1 MKDTQPAWEW
11 ILHLLSSS
19 VTHWR
24 TPDLLYRDGERR
36 EKGHLMGRMDGEGD
50 STGRRARGRSSR
62 QLLGHCLPGVCS
74 SVISQPLPSL
84 ASYRHTHAHTHRFRF
99 VQLLPSP
106 VSLSASSVLRIS
118 GAGQIHWGSDFIYR
132 YSDLMPASPS
142 RFLVSLWW
150 IMSGAAGWKCHS
162 ENLAGR
168 NEIPC
173 SLVPWL

>member
-1 MKDTQPAWEW
+1 
-11 ILHLLSSS
+11 
-19 VTHWR
+19 
-24 TPDLLYRDGERR
+24 
-36 EKGHLMGRMDGEGD
+36 MGRMDGEGD

-84 ASYRHTHAHTHRFRF
+84 ASYRHTHAHTHTHTHTHRCKCNPPTHHGFRF

-142 RFLVSLWW
+142 RFLFDGLCLAPRGGNVTQKISRGEEWNSLQF
-150 IMSGAAGWKCHS
+150 GT
-162 ENLAGR
+162 LT
-168 NEIPC
+168 
-173 SLVPWL
+173 